1 MRPVLVPTLR
11 RNPGWR
17 DLPALVSLIRII
29 RRERPQIVH
38 THAAK
43 AGTLGRLAALI
54 VGIRIRA
61 RDRS

>member
-1 MRPVLVPTLR
+1 MLVTSLR

-17 DLPALVSLIRII
+17 DLPALLALIRII

-43 AGTLGRLAALI
+43 GGTLGRLAALLA
-54 VGIRIRA
+54 GLGRGA
-61 RDRS
+61 AGPS